1 MGIVKGA
8 RNSALHQVIVLARQF
23 CAVPCEKDCAQLA
36 LFWLRSQFRMKIV
49 KVTHWLVVVLFGLE
63 LLPTIIA
70 RKLALTHMDYVVECL
85 LFRFVDQVRI
95 CRLLPA

>member
-1 MGIVKGA
+1 
-8 RNSALHQVIVLARQF
+8 
-23 CAVPCEKDCAQLA
+23 
-36 LFWLRSQFRMKIV
+36 MKIV